1 MDGFMRNS
9 APFVLLLSTLC
20 WGQSSTGESSVNV
33 HVTSSQWLMVPLST
47 GASGDRKL
55 NVIINGKK
63 YELEAPAKRTRLLAL
78 GDYKAKLI
86 EDVHKNS
93 YESTQTYE
101 LQFSD
106 GKNEEV
112 HSGRSNRI
120 TRSTLCIAEYE

>member
-1 MDGFMRNS
+1 
-9 APFVLLLSTLC
+9 
-20 WGQSSTGESSVNV
+20 
-33 HVTSSQWLMVPLST
+33 MVPLST

-63 YELEAPAKRTRLLAL
+63 YELEAPAKRTRLSAL

-106 GKNEEV
+106 GK
-112 HSGRSNRI
+112 
-120 TRSTLCIAEYE
+120 TRKFIVVGQTE